1 MPAGISLRQDYFALR
16 VDAIIGQN
24 KQMNSLLRTPKP
36 RNLFVFL
43 CLTALLQGLAQAQ
56 DASSPLYTA
65 LNNFLRTQ
73 TQGLPG
79 KVSFRI
85 SPLNART
92 QLPPCD
98 AFEPFIPS
106 GSKLWGKAT
115 VGVRCL
121 GPSNWTI
128 YTQVQ
133 ISVTGN
139 YLVAARSMAAG
150 QVVGAT
156 DIVTRSGDLSTLPST
171 ILTDQAQAVGKTVK
185 LGFANGQPLRS
196 DQLIAP
202 WAIQQGQ
209 NVKTVYEGDG
219 FNVSGEGKALNNAIE
234 GQVVQV
240 RTSSGQTISG
250 IARLGGL
257 VEVSH

>member
-1 MPAGISLRQDYFALR
+1 MNISH
-16 VDAIIGQN
+16 
-24 KQMNSLLRTPKP
+24 RTPKL
-36 RNLFVFL
+36 RNLLVFF

-56 DASSPLYTA
+56 DTSSPLYTA
-65 LNNFLRTQ
+65 LNNFLRAQ

-234 GQVVQV
+234 GQVIQV

-250 IARLGGL
+250 IARAGGT